1 MSSCSERRGAGW
13 TPTLKYNPDD
23 GFTAM
28 IWIPD
33 VLLATI
39 LDGCGPWSRDQE
51 QTAEAKMEEEHSQG
65 GEVSMLARSH

>member
-1 MSSCSERRGAGW
+1 MGAGW
-13 TPTLKYNPDD
+13 TPTLKYNADD

-39 LDGCGPWSRDQE
+39 RDGRGPWSRNQE
-51 QTAEAKMEEEHSQG
+51 QTAEAKVEDQGRG
-65 GEVSMLARSH
+65 GEGSMLARSH

>member
-1 MSSCSERRGAGW
+1 MSSWSERRGAGW
-13 TPTLKYNPDD
+13 TPTLKYNGDD

-39 LDGCGPWSRDQE
+39 LDGCGPWSRNQE
-51 QTAEAKMEEEHSQG
+51 QTAEAKGEEHGQG
-65 GEVSMLARSH
+65 GEVSMLVWSH